1 MKHAVK
7 TERQDNW
14 CADFF
19 DEAFADH
26 YLERA
31 PQHILAA
38 VGFLTRHLQLAPGS
52 RIFDQCCGVGNVSH
66 ALARMGHQLTGVD
79 LIPGYIARAKK
90 SAVAKDL
97 SCDFYA
103 DDARVFKTPAPC
115 DAAFNW
121 WTSFGYF
128 EDDAENR
135 RMMERAADSLK
146 TGGLFVL
153 DYMNRAERIASFG
166 DKDVLVAQTP
176 EGRWESIF
184 DRARDMVV
192 KSWIYRDAAG
202 NDVAKNGSGAKLYS
216 PAQLQRLLEQAG
228 FKDVEFRGD
237 WSGGPLTATS
247 PRCIAIAR
255 KA

>member
-7 TERQDNW
+7 ETAPDNW
-14 CADFF
+14 CAEFF

-66 ALARMGHQLTGVD
+66 ALARMGHVLTGVD
-79 LIPGYIARAKK
+79 LIPGYVARAEKT
-90 SAVAKDL
+90 AVTEKL
-97 SCDFYA
+97 NCHFYA
-103 DDARVFKTPAPC
+103 DDARSFKTPEPC

-135 RMMERAADSLK
+135 RMMERAAESLK
-146 TGGLFVL
+146 PGGRFVL
-153 DYMNRAERIASFG
+153 DYMNRAERIAGFG
-166 DKDVLVAQTP
+166 DEDTMVAETR
-176 EGRWESIF
+176 EGRWVSVY
-184 DRARDMVV
+184 DRARDMVI
-192 KSWIYRDAAG
+192 KSWHYRDAAG
-202 NDVAKNGSGAKLYS
+202 NTVEKNGSGAKLYS
-216 PAQLQRLLEQAG
+216 PAQLQLLLEQAG
-228 FKDVEFRGD
+228 FTDVEFRGD
-237 WSGGPLTATS
+237 WNGAPLTATS